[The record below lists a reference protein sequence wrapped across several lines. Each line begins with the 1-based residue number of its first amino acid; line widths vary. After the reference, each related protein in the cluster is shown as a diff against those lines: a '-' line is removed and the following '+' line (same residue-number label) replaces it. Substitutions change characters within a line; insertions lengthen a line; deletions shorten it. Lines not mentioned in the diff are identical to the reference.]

1 MISCI
6 FQPIFVSLFQKLK
19 INTVGL
25 LDSLK
30 NLFSKGQ
37 SSLENTVQVAK
48 NAMEHSG
55 ETFDT
60 IKNQVSEMSSSLQ
73 EQGKELMDKT
83 VEAAK
88 DVVENSGGTL
98 EGLKNKVS
106 ELSADLQEEGKELLN
121 KTEDAI
127 HQVKD
132 SVVEKGNDLIDQ
144 AKNKVSGQTTTNDTN
159 QAPIEEDK
167 KA

>member
-1 MISCI
+1 M
-6 FQPIFVSLFQKLK
+6 
-19 INTVGL
+19 GL

-37 SSLENTVQVAK
+37 SQLENTVNVAK
-48 NAMEHSG
+48 NAVENSG
-55 ETFDT
+55 ETFDS
-60 IKNQVSEMSSSLQ
+60 IKNQVSEISSNLQ

-88 DVVENSGGTL
+88 DVVENSGGTI
-98 EGLKNKVS
+98 EGFKNKVS
-106 ELSADLQEEGKELLN
+106 EMSAELQEEGKELLS
-121 KTEDAI
+121 KTEEAM

-132 SVVEKGNDLIDQ
+132 AVVEKGSELIDN
-144 AKNKVSGQTTTNDTN
+144 AKNTVAGHTNTNDAN
-159 QAPIEEDK
+159 QAPEEEN